1 MNPTIEELR
10 QQCRIDDTAED
21 SLLTTYAMAARKRA
35 ENYINRKIYEDSV
48 PKSDSDGLLL
58 SEDIKLAI
66 MLAVGFWYSSREADE
81 VPVGFY
87 SLLQPYRYIPL

>member
-1 MNPTIEELR
+1 MTPTIEELR
-10 QQCRIDDTAED
+10 QQCRIDDPAED

-35 ENYINRKIYEDSV
+35 ENYVNRKIYEDAV
-48 PKSDSDGLLL
+48 PEHESEGLLL

-66 MLAVGFWYSSREADE
+66 MLAVSFWYSSREADE
-81 VPVGFY
+81 VPAGFY

>member
-1 MNPTIEELR
+1 MTPTIEELR
-10 QQCRIDDTAED
+10 QQCRIDDPAED

-35 ENYINRKIYEDSV
+35 ENYVNRKIYDNAVPEHDSE
-48 PKSDSDGLLL
+48 GLLL

-81 VPVGFY
+81 VPAGFY

>member
-1 MNPTIEELR
+1 MTPTIEELR
-10 QQCRIDDTAED
+10 QQCRIDDPAED

-35 ENYINRKIYEDSV
+35 ENYVNRKIYDNAV
-48 PKSDSDGLLL
+48 PEHESEGLLL

-81 VPVGFY
+81 VPAGFY